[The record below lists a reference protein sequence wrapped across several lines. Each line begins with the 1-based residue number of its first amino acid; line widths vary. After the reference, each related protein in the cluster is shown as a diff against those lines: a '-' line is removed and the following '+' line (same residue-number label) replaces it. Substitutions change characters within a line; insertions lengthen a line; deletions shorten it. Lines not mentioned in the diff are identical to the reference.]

1 MKSIISFAVALIA
14 GSSQASTAEWGF
26 ERPTYERPD
35 IWRPNKSHSKASASD
50 FDFGIGGNGFD
61 RANAIDGFFGGAG
74 NGGFNGFDDR
84 GRNNLLRND

>member
-35 IWRPNKSHSKASASD
+35 IWRPNQSHSKASASD

-61 RANAIDGFFGGAG
+61 RASAIDGFFGGAG
-74 NGGFNGFDDR
+74 NGGFNGFNDR